1 MPYHPGIDDRRVRQ
15 ELAATLSGGHYWWR
29 LPEERKPH
37 ARCEAAR
44 ELTAH
49 LLGTGA
55 RQSSSAGTRR
65 NCAAGPRVRP
75 PKNNSLRSPQHLRG
89 YLICDLTSPLAEQAR
104 GTGWLQSEQLE
115 SVR

>member
-15 ELAATLSGGHYWWR
+15 ERAATLPGGHYWWR

-49 LLGTGA
+49 CSGRALASRQVPALVETVRPA
-55 RQSSSAGTRR
+55 REPGRLRTTR
-65 NCAAGPRVRP
+65 CAAP
-75 PKNNSLRSPQHLRG
+75 N
-89 YLICDLTSPLAEQAR
+89 TFAA
-104 GTGWLQSEQLE
+104 T
-115 SVR
+115 